1 MIQSTRFRLEKNAVF
16 ELKRPETGTKGQVN
30 SVKMKS
36 EKGARDWRPAIDENL
51 RTGFVEL
58 IVLQLLTERD
68 KYGYELK
75 KEISERTDG
84 AMQFRESSLYIPL
97 FRMASRGLVSS
108 YKKTVVGKRFRT
120 YYRIEEAGREYLEY
134 GREQCFAVFGGIMK
148 LFGREVCGTNENPEK
163 NDG

>member
-1 MIQSTRFRLEKNAVF
+1 MKFEKN
-16 ELKRPETGTKGQVN
+16 
-30 SVKMKS
+30 S
-36 EKGARDWRPAIDENL
+36 RDWRAAIDENL

-58 IVLQLLTERD
+58 LILQLLTERD

-84 AMQFRESSLYIPL
+84 VMQFRESALYIPL

-120 YYRIEEAGREYLEY
+120 YYKIEEAGREYLEY
-134 GREQCFAVFGGIMK
+134 GREQSFAVFSGVMK
-148 LFGREVCGTNENPEK
+148 LFTQEASGGDESSDENEN
-163 NDG
+163 